1 MIMSYLATTS
11 LAGAVLGSAIALT
24 APPALAAGAIHEQE
38 NVVGDVFECATTTY
52 TVTSGTLKAVFHEG
66 SSASGNF
73 NFTGTLTP
81 QHVVLVDE
89 EDNVYRVAGAVW
101 FGATG
106 NAQQETGQ
114 ETFTAHLN
122 IVAEGGGVVDRV
134 AQTGHFD
141 FEGNGFFFDKG
152 TCILP
157 ED

>member
-1 MIMSYLATTS
+1 MIMRYFATTS
-11 LAGAVLGSAIALT
+11 MAGVVLGTSLAL
-24 APPALAAGAIHEQE
+24 AACPAVAAGAIHEE
-38 NVVGDVFECATTTY
+38 ESVVGDVIECETTTY

-66 SSASGNF
+66 ESASGNF

-81 QHVVLVDE
+81 QHVTLVDE
-89 EDNVYRVAGAVW
+89 DGNSYRLAGAVW

-114 ETFTAHLN
+114 ETFTAYLN
-122 IVAEGGGVVDRV
+122 ILAAGGGVVDTV

-141 FEGNGFFFDKG
+141 FEGDGFLFDKG

-157 ED
+157 D